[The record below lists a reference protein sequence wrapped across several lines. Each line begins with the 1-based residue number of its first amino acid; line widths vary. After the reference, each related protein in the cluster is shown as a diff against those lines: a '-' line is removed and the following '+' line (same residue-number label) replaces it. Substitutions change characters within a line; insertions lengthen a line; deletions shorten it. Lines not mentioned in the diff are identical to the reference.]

1 MALDEDSIAKDLG
14 KLLTPQPLP
23 YRATIK
29 GKIDTVVI
37 TSKQELLLA
46 LRKYKDQYNQ
56 SILTRILLK
65 VADDKESV
73 WHLSEERFDYS
84 EKMAKRLRAM
94 LHDVQQNLTKYK
106 NKQMPEWL
114 EPFTPN
120 EDIAPGQPAFTFGWD
135 DSMDCAYRMR
145 DGSAAK
151 DYADDVEARWDDDG
165 TIWRVP
171 SKGKKGKASEM
182 KADKMKADGM
192 KVETPKKGTKRF
204 RRGLLQQVHWQGT
217 GADGHTVQ
225 LKDCKILDKSWL
237 ILLLNFGRYRQ
248 QICCLRTDN
257 MNAEDRQKST
267 TKMISIA
274 MRYAEG
280 TIDKDQVIKEKNLLG
295 PEDPT
300 IVFV

>member
-106 NKQMPEWL
+106 NKK
-114 EPFTPN
+114 N
-120 EDIAPGQPAFTFGWD
+120 
-135 DSMDCAYRMR
+135 
-145 DGSAAK
+145 
-151 DYADDVEARWDDDG
+151 ARVARALQAQRR
-165 TIWRVP
+165 TSIYIRV
-171 SKGKKGKASEM
+171 G
-182 KADKMKADGM
+182 
-192 KVETPKKGTKRF
+192 RF
-204 RRGLLQQVHWQGT
+204 HGLRVSDARRQRGEGLRGRRG
-217 GADGHTVQ
+217 GA
-225 LKDCKILDKSWL
+225 
-237 ILLLNFGRYRQ
+237 
-248 QICCLRTDN
+248 
-257 MNAEDRQKST
+257 
-267 TKMISIA
+267 
-274 MRYAEG
+274 
-280 TIDKDQVIKEKNLLG
+280 LG
-295 PEDPT
+295 
-300 IVFV
+300 

>member
-1 MALDEDSIAKDLG
+1 
-14 KLLTPQPLP
+14 
-23 YRATIK
+23 
-29 GKIDTVVI
+29 
-37 TSKQELLLA
+37 
-46 LRKYKDQYNQ
+46 
-56 SILTRILLK
+56 
-65 VADDKESV
+65 
-73 WHLSEERFDYS
+73 
-84 EKMAKRLRAM
+84 
-94 LHDVQQNLTKYK
+94 
-106 NKQMPEWL
+106 
-114 EPFTPN
+114 
-120 EDIAPGQPAFTFGWD
+120 
-135 DSMDCAYRMR
+135 MDCAYRMR
-145 DGSAAK
+145 DGSAAR

-204 RRGLLQQVHWQGT
+204 RGGLLQQVHWQGT

-280 TIDKDQVIKEKNLLG
+280 TIDKDQVSKEKNLLG

>member
-1 MALDEDSIAKDLG
+1 MMTARSG
-14 KLLTPQPLP
+14 
-23 YRATIK
+23 
-29 GKIDTVVI
+29 GC
-37 TSKQELLLA
+37 
-46 LRKYKDQYNQ
+46 
-56 SILTRILLK
+56 
-65 VADDKESV
+65 
-73 WHLSEERFDYS
+73 
-84 EKMAKRLRAM
+84 
-94 LHDVQQNLTKYK
+94 
-106 NKQMPEWL
+106 
-114 EPFTPN
+114 
-120 EDIAPGQPAFTFGWD
+120 PAFPAR
-135 DSMDCAYRMR
+135 S
-145 DGSAAK
+145 GSRRRRTRRSTNVK
-151 DYADDVEARWDDDG
+151 E
-165 TIWRVP
+165 
-171 SKGKKGKASEM
+171 KKGKASEM